1 MVRMLAKTSEKEKA
15 IKLRSRGHSLNEI
28 SDLLKISKSS
38 ASLWLR
44 DVPLSEQARKI
55 IFQKREH
62 ARLKSALTH
71 HAQLRKRL
79 DEAEAFADE
88 TVSTIKLD
96 KAMSRVMCSLL
107 YWCEGEKTNTDKTL
121 TFANS
126 DPKLTATFLAMLRKG
141 FEVNEKKFRVC
152 LHLHD
157 YHDEK
162 RQIAFWSRITGIPAT
177 QFSKTYNKPH
187 TGKRTKEGY
196 AGCASI
202 RYYDTRIARQ
212 VQATARALLRK
223 TGL

>member
-1 MVRMLAKTSEKEKA
+1 MLAKTSERERA
-15 IKLRSRGHSLNEI
+15 VKLRSLGYSLNEI

-44 DVPLSEQARKI
+44 NVHLSEQARKI
-55 IFQKREH
+55 ISKKRER
-62 ARLKSALTH
+62 ARLKSALTNH
-71 HAQLRKRL
+71 DRLLKRL
-79 DEAEAFADE
+79 DEAEAFANE
-88 TVSTIKLD
+88 TMEKIRIDTKI
-96 KAMSRVMCSLL
+96 SRVTCALL
-107 YWCEGEKTNTDKTL
+107 YWCEGEKTKTDKTL

-126 DPKLTATFLAMLRKG
+126 DPKLIATFLAVLRRG
-141 FEVNEKKFRVC
+141 FEISENKLRVC

-162 RQIAFWSRITGIPAT
+162 RQIAFWSRITGIPTT
-177 QFSKTYNKPH
+177 QFSKTYKKPH

-212 VQATARALLRK
+212 VQATARAFLSK

>member
-1 MVRMLAKTSEKEKA
+1 MLAKTSEKKKA
-15 IKLRSRGHSLNEI
+15 MKLRSLGYSLNEI

-44 DVPLSEQARKI
+44 DVHLSEQARKI
-55 IFQKREH
+55 ISQKREQ
-62 ARLKSALTH
+62 ARLKSALTNH
-71 HAQLRKRL
+71 DRLLKRL
-79 DEAEAFADE
+79 DEAEKFANE
-88 TVSTIKLD
+88 TVEMIRIDAKI
-96 KAMSRVMCSLL
+96 SRITCALL
-107 YWCEGEKTNTDKTL
+107 YWCEGEKAKSDKTL

-126 DPKLTATFLAMLRKG
+126 DPKLIATFLAMLRMG
-141 FEVNEKKFRVC
+141 FEISESKFRVC

-157 YHDEK
+157 YHNEGK
-162 RQIAFWSRITGIPAT
+162 QIAFWSRVTGIPAT

-187 TGKRTKEGY
+187 TGKRTREGY

-212 VQATARALLRK
+212 VQATARAFLRK